1 MKLFNVGRVAL
12 VVNQRGVL
20 VSLHSNGHQFNGT
33 IARDGAVEW
42 ATKSFPRALVTAL
55 DMTQPNAEVVVIQE
69 AS

>member
-1 MKLFNVGRVAL
+1 MKLFNVGRVAI
-12 VVNQRGVL
+12 VIDHKEAF
-20 VSLHSNGHQFNGT
+20 VSLHSNGHQFSGK
-33 IARDGAVEW
+33 IARDGAIDW